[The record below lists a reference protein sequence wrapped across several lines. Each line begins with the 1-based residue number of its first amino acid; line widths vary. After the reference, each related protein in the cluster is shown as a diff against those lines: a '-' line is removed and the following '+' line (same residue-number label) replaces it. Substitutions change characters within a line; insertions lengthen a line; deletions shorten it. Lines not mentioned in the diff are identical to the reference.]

1 MKNIIIISL
10 ILIIAAGALF
20 VWGIMKASFKALTGP
35 RAALLE
41 MIFGKV
47 VETYDNVLLVV
58 QEIPGIS
65 NNIIYDFSLYE
76 EKRVVGMIYCRP
88 ECTEEKEPGILPNM
102 TLRRYADGTVLVDI

>member
-1 MKNIIIISL
+1 MKNIIIVGL
-10 ILIIAAGALF
+10 ILIIAVGALF

-35 RAALLE
+35 RAAILE

-76 EKRVVGMIYCRP
+76 EKGVVGMIYCRP
-88 ECTEEKEPGILPNM
+88 E
-102 TLRRYADGTVLVDI
+102 